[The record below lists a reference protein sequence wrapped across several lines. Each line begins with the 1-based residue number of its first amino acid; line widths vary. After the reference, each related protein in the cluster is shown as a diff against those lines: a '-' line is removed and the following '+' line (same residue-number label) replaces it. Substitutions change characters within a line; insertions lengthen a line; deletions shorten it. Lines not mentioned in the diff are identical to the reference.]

1 MKHISALLFAT
12 ALFFRPSLVFAQ
24 FGLHSQFLSQGISA
38 QQYQPALLLF
48 QDFRHVAVEAEGAYW
63 LGANTFA
70 LDGIF
75 SEGNYI
81 AEESKDRII
90 SQLTDNNRFQLGSGL
105 GIHAN
110 FRAGGLPWNIAYR
123 QVQTNYFE
131 AGHPNS
137 AGLLLY
143 GNARYAGDTISDEQI
158 AIRQQRYD
166 EVAAG
171 TGFQLGQ
178 VRVGIRGK
186 LLMGKSLYAIDALSY
201 SLYTAPDGTQIAVK
215 SEYDLFDTR
224 GSGPQGWGLAADI
237 GAIYDND
244 ENLRIQA
251 SLTNIGFVSWEG
263 DRLNH
268 SVDFVYEGFEARD
281 FIGPNSSGNGIVI
294 ADTIQRLFFP
304 DTVSGRFRSPVSAI
318 GSVGIRYGL
327 TERDYVIFSAH
338 QTFGRFAPSAKLPL
352 IHVAYH
358 RDLGKIL
365 TLGANL
371 YSGGYDIF
379 GAGILAQVR
388 YRIGDAFGIQ
398 VFYTCDNALGLITPR
413 IGQGI
418 SMSGGLG
425 IWY

>member
-1 MKHISALLFAT
+1 MKHISALVFAA
-12 ALFFRPSLVFAQ
+12 ALFFRFSLVFAQ

-48 QDFRHVAVEAEGAYW
+48 QDFERVAVEAEGAYW
-63 LGANTFA
+63 LGANTFS

-81 AEESKDRII
+81 SEESKDRII
-90 SQLTDNNRFQLGSGL
+90 SQLTDNNRLQLGSGL

-110 FRAGGLPWNIAYR
+110 LRAGGLPWNLAYR
-123 QVQTNYFE
+123 QVQTYFFE

-158 AIRQQRYD
+158 AVRQQRYD
-166 EVAAG
+166 EFAVG

-186 LLMGKSLYAIDALSY
+186 SLMGKRLYAIDELSY
-201 SLYTAPDGTQIAVK
+201 SLYTAPDGAQIGVK
-215 SEYDLFDTR
+215 SQYDLFDAK
-224 GSGPQGWGLAADI
+224 GSGPQGWGLAAD
-237 GAIYDND
+237 ND
-244 ENLRIQA
+244 DRLRIQA

-263 DRLNH
+263 KRLNRN
-268 SVDFVYEGFEARD
+268 VDFVYEGFEARN
-281 FIGPNSSGNGIVI
+281 FIGANASGRDIAI
-294 ADTIQRLFFP
+294 ADTIQRLLFP
-304 DTVSGRFRSPVSAI
+304 DTLDGRFRSPVSAI

-327 TERDYVIFSAH
+327 TERDHVIFSAH

-365 TLGANL
+365 TLGANI

-379 GAGILAQVR
+379 GAGMLAQVR
-388 YRIGDAFGIQ
+388 YRLGEAFGIQ
-398 VFYTCDNALGLITPR
+398 AFYTCDNALGLIVPG

-425 IWY
+425 LWY